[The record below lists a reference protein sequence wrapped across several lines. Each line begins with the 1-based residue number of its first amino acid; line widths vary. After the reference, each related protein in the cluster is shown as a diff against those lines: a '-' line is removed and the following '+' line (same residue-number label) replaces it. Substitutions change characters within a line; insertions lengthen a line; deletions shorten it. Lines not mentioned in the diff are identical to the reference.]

1 MKLMHIFYKQQRNF
15 DMKLPAAYNYYW
27 NYGIMYLIVRSEM
40 FDIQMHH
47 KLPLCVMKI
56 NKKLAVKLKIYV
68 FSFPLIYN
76 DFHIWVWK
84 I

>member
-1 MKLMHIFYKQQRNF
+1 
-15 DMKLPAAYNYYW
+15 
-27 NYGIMYLIVRSEM
+27 MYLIVRSEM

-76 DFHIWVWK
+76 DFHI
-84 I
+84 